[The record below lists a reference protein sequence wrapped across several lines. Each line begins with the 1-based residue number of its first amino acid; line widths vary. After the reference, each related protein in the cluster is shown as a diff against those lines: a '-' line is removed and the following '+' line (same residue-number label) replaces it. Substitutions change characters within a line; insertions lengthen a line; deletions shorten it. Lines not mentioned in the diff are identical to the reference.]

1 MHIYENLLMI
11 LKQLTLII
19 YSPLNRLLILACSSQ
34 LASMIAKFII
44 TSIKTKSLSFKTM
57 TSYGGMPSSHTVFVT
72 SFAFGIA
79 LDPDYGW
86 RHPLFAFSI
95 IVSAIVLIDT
105 IRFRGTLD
113 RVNTILKKVFVS

>member
-1 MHIYENLLMI
+1 
-11 LKQLTLII
+11 
-19 YSPLNRLLILACSSQ
+19 
-34 LASMIAKFII
+34 
-44 TSIKTKSLSFKTM
+44 M

-113 RVNTILKKVFVS
+113 RVNTILKKVVEKDKDLKESIKFPKHIAHTSSEVVGGLIFSFFYTVTFYLFFYQLFSG